1 MRIRWFLR
9 SAGALHRR
17 RISWQGWTGRN
28 LSLFPMFTP
37 AGTVTDLLV
46 IAPETG
52 ELFLMPWHAGGP
64 LQGWRHIRLGGALE
78 APHPLQRE
86 NLARIG
92 RRLHYDPWW
101 LLDDPAFASHWAV
114 EPLKRTNCVA
124 RLPRDLKTLLYTRDR
139 GAVSH
144 AVQKGKEGSLS
155 LSAWDT
161 SLLSQSAVASEIIG
175 CPTKRSDAGWKLEP
189 IWRVDTDDPWRLK

>member
-1 MRIRWFLR
+1 MADGGTSVWAAYWRRPTL
-9 SAGALHRR
+9 SAGKDM
-17 RISWQGWTGRN
+17 T
-28 LSLFPMFTP
+28 
-37 AGTVTDLLV
+37 
-46 IAPETG
+46 E
-52 ELFLMPWHAGGP
+52 
-64 LQGWRHIRLGGALE
+64 
-78 APHPLQRE
+78 
-86 NLARIG
+86 IG
-92 RRLHYDPWW
+92 QRLHYDPWW

-124 RLPRDLKTLLYTRDR
+124 RLPRDLKTLLYTPDLS
-139 GAVSH
+139 AVSH

-175 CPTKRSDAGWKLEP
+175 CPTKRSGAGWKLEP